1 MHRRTA
7 LVAALGLAL
16 LWLAAPITA
25 AAADF
30 PSKDSRYH
38 TYAEM
43 KAEIQQAE
51 ADHPDIVDVSS
62 IGKTYQD
69 RSIWVAKVS
78 DNVGTDENEPEVLFD
93 GLHHAREH
101 LTVEQTLAILRW
113 LSDDYG
119 TDPEITQLVD
129 TREIWIIFM
138 VNPDGGEYDLTGA
151 PYRHWRKNRQPN
163 SGTTAIGTDLNRNYG
178 YKWACCGGSSSSK
191 SSDTYHGPSAF
202 SAPETRRVRDFI
214 NSRVVGGRQQIKTA
228 ITFHTAGEE
237 ILWPYGYTRTDVP
250 RDMTADDQAALVAI
264 GRKMASKNGYEP
276 KQSSSLYITDGD
288 EIDWAYGAHRIF
300 MFTFEM
306 YPSKAIDA
314 TINRFYPP
322 DEVITRE
329 TNRNRE
335 AVLHII
341 SRAGCL
347 YSPIGKTQQLCGP
360 FYDNFEAPTG
370 WQTNPY
376 GTDAATGGT
385 WNRATPKATTYQ
397 LATATSGSRVMVT
410 GSSAG
415 AGSSSYDV
423 DGGVTT
429 VRSTPITIGS
439 TAGDLVFRYWF
450 AHASNSSSDD
460 SFEAYIED
468 GSAHLTRVKEVRGSA
483 TKVTPTWRQT
493 TVSMDPWAGQTVRIV
508 FMAADRGAGSTVEAG
523 IDDVRV
529 TRP

>member
-1 MHRRTA
+1 
-7 LVAALGLAL
+7 
-16 LWLAAPITA
+16 
-25 AAADF
+25 
-30 PSKDSRYH
+30 
-38 TYAEM
+38 
-43 KAEIQQAE
+43 
-51 ADHPDIVDVSS
+51 
-62 IGKTYQD
+62 
-69 RSIWVAKVS
+69 
-78 DNVGTDENEPEVLFD
+78 
-93 GLHHAREH
+93 
-101 LTVEQTLAILRW
+101 
-113 LSDDYG
+113 
-119 TDPEITQLVD
+119 
-129 TREIWIIFM
+129 
-138 VNPDGGEYDLTGA
+138 
-151 PYRHWRKNRQPN
+151 
-163 SGTTAIGTDLNRNYG
+163 
-178 YKWACCGGSSSSK
+178 
-191 SSDTYHGPSAF
+191 
-202 SAPETRRVRDFI
+202 VRDFI

-314 TINRFYPP
+314 TISRFYPP
-322 DEVITRE
+322 DEIITRE

-341 SRAGCL
+341 SRSGCL
-347 YSPIGKTQQLCGP
+347 YSPIGKTQDLCGP
-360 FYDNFEAPTG
+360 FFDNFEAPTG

-376 GTDAATGGT
+376 GTDTATGGT

-468 GSAHLTRVKEVRGSA
+468 GSGTLTRVREVRGSA
-483 TKVTPTWRQT
+483 TKVTPTWRQSR
-493 TVSMDPWAGQTVRIV
+493 VSMDPWAGQTVRIV
-508 FMAADRGAGSTVEAG
+508 FVAADRGAGSTVEAG